1 MATNKILMNVDLY
14 KNANGRSASYGKYFG
29 RIPRQSTLNTR
40 GLAEHIAHHGSLYTL
55 DVLEGVLRKL
65 AICIPELV
73 GQGIG
78 VKIDGLGTFFP
89 TLENKK
95 GGVDTAAEFNVGEN
109 IKGIHVRFQP
119 EGIQLDRLT
128 SRAFKEKCEPAT
140 RYVVTINKT
149 TVEGKVVRKSTY
161 TPVAEYVE
169 PSNP

>member
-1 MATNKILMNVDLY
+1 MATNKILMSVDLY
-14 KNANGRSASYGKYFG
+14 KNTNVRSTAYGKYFG

-95 GGVDTAAEFNVGEN
+95 GGVEKASDYNVGEH
-109 IKGIHVRFQP
+109 IEGIHVRFQP
-119 EGIQLDRLT
+119 EGVQLDRLT
-128 SRAFKEKCEPAT
+128 SRTFKEKCEPTT
-140 RYVVTINKT
+140 RYVVTINKSKVGEK
-149 TVEGKVVRKSTY
+149 TVRRSIF
-161 TPVAEYVE
+161 TPVAEYEE
-169 PSNP
+169 PENP

>member
-14 KNANGRSASYGKYFG
+14 KNTNMRSTAFGKYFG

-40 GLAEHIAHHGSLYTL
+40 GLAEHIAHHGSIYTL

-95 GGVDTAAEFNVGEN
+95 GGVEKAADFNVGEH
-109 IKGIHVRFQP
+109 IEGIHVRFQP
-119 EGIQLDRLT
+119 EGVELDRLT
-128 SRAFKEKCEPAT
+128 SRTFKEKCEPST

-149 TVEGKVVRKSTY
+149 QVGDKTIRKSTF

-169 PSNP
+169 PENP